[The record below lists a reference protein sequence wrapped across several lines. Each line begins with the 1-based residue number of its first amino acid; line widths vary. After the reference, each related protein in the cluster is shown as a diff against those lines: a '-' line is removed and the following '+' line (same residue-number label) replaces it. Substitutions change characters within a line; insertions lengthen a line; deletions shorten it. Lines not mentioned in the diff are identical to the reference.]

1 MDEDTIDGFTE
12 LEGHEICFDLSFH
25 VCIYI
30 YFFYQKNKCFHF
42 FAGNLNNVNISFQ
55 RESNSDGGNYSRNP
69 FTTKADSFWLY
80 ILLYD
85 TIFYNQTILKA
96 NQTFFSKDGCYG

>member
-25 VCIYI
+25 VYIYI
-30 YFFYQKNKCFHF
+30 FFLPKNKCFHF

-69 FTTKADSFWLY
+69 FTTKADSLVIYF
-80 ILLYD
+80 IV
-85 TIFYNQTILKA
+85 
-96 NQTFFSKDGCYG
+96 